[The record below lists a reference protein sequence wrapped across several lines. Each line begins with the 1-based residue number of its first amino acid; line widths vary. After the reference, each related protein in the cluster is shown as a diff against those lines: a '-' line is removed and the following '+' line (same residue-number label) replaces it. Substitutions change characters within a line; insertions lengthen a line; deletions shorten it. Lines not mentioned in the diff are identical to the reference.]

1 MKNNKILI
9 NDKKFKKTFENKDI
23 SIKFTN
29 LKQLSSALL
38 KTLLTIE

>member
-9 NDKKFKKTFENKDI
+9 NGKKCKKTFENKDI
-23 SIKFTN
+23 SRKFTN
-29 LKQLSSALL
+29 LKQLVLALL